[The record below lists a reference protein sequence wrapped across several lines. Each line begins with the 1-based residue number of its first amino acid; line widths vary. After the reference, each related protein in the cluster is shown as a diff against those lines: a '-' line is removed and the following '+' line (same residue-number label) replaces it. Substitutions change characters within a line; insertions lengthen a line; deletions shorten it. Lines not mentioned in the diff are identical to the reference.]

1 MDVRG
6 LSSASPLSPI
16 SRPETTPAP
25 DKSPAVGPTTP
36 KDEVEISAVGKMLD
50 DASRTPGVRE
60 QRLAEI
66 KAAIEAGA
74 YETPEKLELALQRL
88 VEQLKM
94 NDAQPTD

>member
-1 MDVRG
+1 MEVRG

-16 SRPETTPAP
+16 SRPDSTPGP
-25 DKSPAVGPTTP
+25 EKGQAVGPTTP

-66 KAAIEAGA
+66 KAAIEAGT
-74 YETPEKLELALQRL
+74 YETPEKLELAIHRMI
-88 VEQLKM
+88 EQLKM
-94 NDAQPTD
+94 DDG